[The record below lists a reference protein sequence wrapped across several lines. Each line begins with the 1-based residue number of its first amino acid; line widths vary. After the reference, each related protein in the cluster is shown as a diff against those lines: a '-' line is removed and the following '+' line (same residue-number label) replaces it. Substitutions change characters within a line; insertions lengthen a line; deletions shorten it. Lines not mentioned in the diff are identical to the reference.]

1 MHNPWQHKVDKLWD
15 KKQFTNCET
24 IYSQYEEQKSSQLE
38 ERHILQIGET
48 KLTIRNNQCSQFS
61 GTDEFTW

>member
-24 IYSQYEEQKSSQLE
+24 IYSQYEEQKSSQFE
-38 ERHILQIGET
+38 ERNILQIGET